1 MKEYSENNPGSERAS
16 TAIAR
21 MNAIHAVYSDEIS
34 NADMLYTISLFIT
47 EPMAWI
53 DRYST
58 AVLPSV
64 GLSWRLMDVAM
75 FRWVSEAM
83 SPW

>member
-58 AVLPSV
+58 VALYV
-64 GLSWRLMDVAM
+64 GLIWRLMDLAM
-75 FRWVSEAM
+75 IRAGYRKR
-83 SPW
+83 